1 MRKLEKDLRERER
14 KLTEMILETEEEQLE
29 NALLQSTSD
38 CKKFESIIG
47 KMKEEGGEE
56 KEV

>member
-29 NALLQSTSD
+29 NALL
-38 CKKFESIIG
+38 
-47 KMKEEGGEE
+47 
-56 KEV
+56 